1 MGVQFPSLALI
12 YKKEFAILVAI
23 SKLPQNVAKPE
34 TAPFVFP
41 DSSLVANRIGIKIIR
56 RREQITNNKVSDW
69 TRLTIDIPP
78 KSSKVVYNN

>member
-1 MGVQFPSLALI
+1 
-12 YKKEFAILVAI
+12 
-23 SKLPQNVAKPE
+23 
-34 TAPFVFP
+34 VFP
-41 DSSLVANRIGIKIIR
+41 DSSLVASRIGIKIIA

>member
-1 MGVQFPSLALI
+1 M
-12 YKKEFAILVAI
+12 LVAI
-23 SKLPQNVAKPE
+23 NKLTQNVANPD

-41 DSSLVANRIGIKIIR
+41 DSSLVANKIGIKIIT